1 MAIDSIA
8 MNDYPYQALCTIIN
22 DRNEAAS
29 QKSLEATYLVFEI
42 TKANVNYLADH
53 CVRSF
58 FGVINLSLLI
68 ALRVNPIILH

>member
-1 MAIDSIA
+1 MAIDRIA

-42 TKANVNYLADH
+42 TKANVNYLADP
-53 CVRSF
+53 VSALF
-58 FGVINLSLLI
+58 LVSLIFLY
-68 ALRVNPIILH
+68 